1 VKASFLFSFQYYI
14 IGKDFHIIREIN
26 DNIFMQQ
33 KKSYPKWMKNI
44 FLGGIFAIS
53 NLVIYLIYEII
64 TSDIDYYFNKR
75 DPYFLYMIVS
85 SILFP
90 IFLFLFEYRKKR
102 KYFYLF
108 FYSCWHLLTLVIIS
122 IIYSYFEIIYSD
134 GYIDLVENKYIISL
148 LAENIITFV
157 IIGVIYILTFK
168 PLNLIFLLSFFLL
181 KKYRE

>member
-1 VKASFLFSFQYYI
+1 
-14 IGKDFHIIREIN
+14 
-26 DNIFMQQ
+26 
-33 KKSYPKWMKNI
+33 MKNI
-44 FLGGIFAIS
+44 LLGSIFAIS
-53 NLVIYLIYEII
+53 NLVIYLIYEMI

-75 DPYFLYMIVS
+75 DPYFLYMILS
-85 SILFP
+85 SILFR

-108 FYSCWHLLTLVIIS
+108 FYSCWHLLSLVIIA

-134 GYIDLVENKYIISL
+134 GYINLVENKYIISL

-157 IIGVIYILTFK
+157 IMGVIYILTFR

>member
-1 VKASFLFSFQYYI
+1 MLQ
-14 IGKDFHIIREIN
+14 GK
-26 DNIFMQQ
+26 
-33 KKSYPKWMKNI
+33 KYPKWVKNI
-44 FLGGIFAIS
+44 CLGSIFAIS
-53 NLVIYLIYEII
+53 NLVIYLIYETI
-64 TSDIDYYFNKR
+64 TSDIEYYFNKR
-75 DPYFLYMIVS
+75 DPYFLYVIVS

-108 FYSCWHLLTLVIIS
+108 FYSCWHLLSLVIIA

-134 GYIDLVENKYIISL
+134 GYINLVENKYIISL

-157 IIGVIYILTFK
+157 IMGVIYILTFR

>member
-1 VKASFLFSFQYYI
+1 
-14 IGKDFHIIREIN
+14 
-26 DNIFMQQ
+26 MQQ

-134 GYIDLVENKYIISL
+134 SYIDLVENKYIISL

-157 IIGVIYILTFK
+157 IIGIIYILTFT
-168 PLNLIFLLSFFLL
+168 PLNLIIFLLSFFLL

>member
-1 VKASFLFSFQYYI
+1 
-14 IGKDFHIIREIN
+14 
-26 DNIFMQQ
+26 MQQ

-44 FLGGIFAIS
+44 LLGGIFAIS
-53 NLVIYLIYEII
+53 NLVIYLIYEMI

-108 FYSCWHLLTLVIIS
+108 FYSCWHLLSLVIIA

-148 LAENIITFV
+148 LAENIVLFIIVGAINFFTF
-157 IIGVIYILTFK
+157 I
-168 PLNLIFLLSFFLL
+168 PLNIIIFSLSFFLL
-181 KKYRE
+181 RKYK

>member
-1 VKASFLFSFQYYI
+1 
-14 IGKDFHIIREIN
+14 
-26 DNIFMQQ
+26 MQQ

-44 FLGGIFAIS
+44 LLGSIFAIS
-53 NLVIYLIYEII
+53 NLVIYLIYEMI

-108 FYSCWHLLTLVIIS
+108 FYSCWHLLSLVIIA

-148 LAENIITFV
+148 LAENIVLFIIVGAINFFTF
-157 IIGVIYILTFK
+157 I
-168 PLNLIFLLSFFLL
+168 PLNIIIFSLSFFLL
-181 KKYRE
+181 RKYK

>member
-1 VKASFLFSFQYYI
+1 
-14 IGKDFHIIREIN
+14 
-26 DNIFMQQ
+26 MQQ

-44 FLGGIFAIS
+44 FLGSIFAIS

-134 GYIDLVENKYIISL
+134 GYIDLVENEYIISL
-148 LAENIITFV
+148 LAENIVLFIIVGAINFFTF
-157 IIGVIYILTFK
+157 I
-168 PLNLIFLLSFFLL
+168 PLNIIIFSLSLFLLR
-181 KKYRE
+181 KYK

>member
-1 VKASFLFSFQYYI
+1 
-14 IGKDFHIIREIN
+14 
-26 DNIFMQQ
+26 M
-33 KKSYPKWMKNI
+33 
-44 FLGGIFAIS
+44 
-53 NLVIYLIYEII
+53 I

-75 DPYFLYMIVS
+75 DPYFLYMILS
-85 SILFP
+85 SILFR
-90 IFLFLFEYRKKR
+90 IFLFLFDYRKKR

-108 FYSCWHLLTLVIIS
+108 FYSCWHLLSLVIIA

-134 GYIDLVENKYIISL
+134 GYINLVENKYIISL

-157 IIGVIYILTFK
+157 IMGVIYILTFR

>member
-1 VKASFLFSFQYYI
+1 
-14 IGKDFHIIREIN
+14 
-26 DNIFMQQ
+26 
-33 KKSYPKWMKNI
+33 MKNI
-44 FLGGIFAIS
+44 LLGSIFAIL

-108 FYSCWHLLTLVIIS
+108 FYIWWVVTTFIIIGAFS
-122 IIYSYFEIIYSD
+122 SYFEIIYLEKYERQILQNED
-134 GYIDLVENKYIISL
+134 VINYILIKTYKSVIVVSALIPRWINFCIFIISFSL
-148 LAENIITFV
+148 LR
-157 IIGVIYILTFK
+157 
-168 PLNLIFLLSFFLL
+168 
-181 KKYRE
+181 KYVE

>member
-1 VKASFLFSFQYYI
+1 MKASFLFSFRYYI

-44 FLGGIFAIS
+44 LLGSIFAIS
-53 NLVIYLIYEII
+53 NLVIYLIYEMI

-108 FYSCWHLLTLVIIS
+108 FYSCWHLLSLVIIA

-148 LAENIITFV
+148 LAENIVIFIIVGSINFFTF
-157 IIGVIYILTFK
+157 I
-168 PLNLIFLLSFFLL
+168 PLNIIIFSLSFFLL
-181 KKYRE
+181 RNYK

>member
-1 VKASFLFSFQYYI
+1 
-14 IGKDFHIIREIN
+14 
-26 DNIFMQQ
+26 
-33 KKSYPKWMKNI
+33 MKNI
-44 FLGGIFAIS
+44 LLGSIFAIS
-53 NLVIYLIYEII
+53 NLVIYLIYEMI

-75 DPYFLYMIVS
+75 DPYFLYMILS

-108 FYSCWHLLTLVIIS
+108 FYSCWHLLSLVIIA

-134 GYIDLVENKYIISL
+134 GYINLVENKYIISL

-157 IIGVIYILTFK
+157 IMGVIYILTFR

>member
-1 VKASFLFSFQYYI
+1 
-14 IGKDFHIIREIN
+14 
-26 DNIFMQQ
+26 MQQ

-90 IFLFLFEYRKKR
+90 IFLFLFEYRKKENIFI
-102 KYFYLF
+102 YFFIAVGIY
-108 FYSCWHLLTLVIIS
+108 LTLVIIS

-134 GYIDLVENKYIISL
+134 SYIDLVENNNKSL
-148 LAENIITFV
+148 
-157 IIGVIYILTFK
+157 
-168 PLNLIFLLSFFLL
+168 S
-181 KKYRE
+181 

>member
-1 VKASFLFSFQYYI
+1 
-14 IGKDFHIIREIN
+14 
-26 DNIFMQQ
+26 MQQ

-44 FLGGIFAIS
+44 LLGGIFAIS
-53 NLVIYLIYEII
+53 NLVIYLIYEMI

-108 FYSCWHLLTLVIIS
+108 FYSCWHLLSLVIIA

-134 GYIDLVENKYIISL
+134 GYIHLVENEYIISL
-148 LAENIITFV
+148 LAENIVIFIIVGAINFFTF
-157 IIGVIYILTFK
+157 I
-168 PLNLIFLLSFFLL
+168 PLNIIIFSLSFFLL
-181 KKYRE
+181 RKYK